1 MTRIAVLLVLIASLG
16 ACGSV
21 SNGLSRLNPFS
32 GGKARNQQ
40 LEIDGVRF
48 RARARGDSADKRDIT
63 ITVRPVAVNPVG
75 AVEAGVYEATKYC
88 LLTYGGSD
96 TEWTIG
102 PDTPLSQIPLE
113 DDTFTM
119 RGRCTQP

>member
-1 MTRIAVLLVLIASLG
+1 MTRIAVLLVLTTALG
-16 ACGSV
+16 ACGTL
-21 SNGLSRLNPFS
+21 SNGISSLNPFG

-40 LEIDGVRF
+40 MVIDGVRF
-48 RARARGDSADKRDIT
+48 RARARPSSEDKRDIT
-63 ITVRPVAVNPVG
+63 ITIKPVAVNPEG
-75 AVEAGVYEATKYC
+75 AVEAGRYEATKYC

-96 TEWTIG
+96 TDWIIG

-119 RGRCTQP
+119 HGRCTQP